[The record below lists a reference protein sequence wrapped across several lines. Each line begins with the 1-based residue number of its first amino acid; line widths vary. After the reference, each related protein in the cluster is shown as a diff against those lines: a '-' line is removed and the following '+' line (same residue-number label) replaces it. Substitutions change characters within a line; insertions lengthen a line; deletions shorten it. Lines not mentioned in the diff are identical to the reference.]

1 MPQPGQGSF
10 ITKRISRKSVTINDI
25 IVDDFERQ
33 RHERAQQYYGK
44 KRPAPKVRALSLAT
58 MPLPVRLSL
67 RRRRGTA
74 TRSCTSTGRAH
85 SPRRLP
91 RSTRPG

>member
-44 KRPAPKVRALSLAT
+44 KRPAPKVRALS
-58 MPLPVRLSL
+58 S
-67 RRRRGTA
+67 
-74 TRSCTSTGRAH
+74 
-85 SPRRLP
+85 
-91 RSTRPG
+91 RPAAVACARCLH